1 MTTRTRNLEREN
13 AALRDQLARH
23 REFARLLLLWA
34 ATHPGAFTETMLA
47 TATALA
53 VYENYGETSHAA

>member
-23 REFARLLLLWA
+23 REFARLLLLWV
-34 ATHPGAFTETMLA
+34 ATHPGMWTEDMIACATGLA
-47 TATALA
+47 
-53 VYENYGETSHAA
+53 YERAETERAA